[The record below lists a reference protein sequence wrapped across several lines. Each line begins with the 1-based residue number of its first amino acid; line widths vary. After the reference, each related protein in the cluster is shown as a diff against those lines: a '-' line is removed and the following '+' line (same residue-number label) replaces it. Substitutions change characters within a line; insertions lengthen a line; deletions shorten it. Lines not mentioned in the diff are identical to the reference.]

1 MNRRQIAPV
10 VELALNVY
18 NFTQLI
24 EQFVDER
31 VEEVE
36 DFVDALR
43 EDSEPLDAIIL
54 FVEMILDGYEVYRSM
69 TQVYYFITQFFQALV
84 NSYTAINS
92 FLEAVNLP
100 SLDLGL

>member
-1 MNRRQIAPV
+1 MNRGEIAPV
-10 VELALNVY
+10 VDLALNVY

-43 EDSEPLDAIIL
+43 EDSEPLDALIL

-69 TQVYYFITQFFQALV
+69 TQVYYFIQQFFQALI

>member
-1 MNRRQIAPV
+1 MPFSVPEPKIEWPMNRGQIAPV

-43 EDSEPLDAIIL
+43 EDSEPLDALIL
-54 FVEMILDGYEVYRSM
+54 FVEMILDENNYI
-69 TQVYYFITQFFQALV
+69 Q
-84 NSYTAINS
+84 S
-92 FLEAVNLP
+92 F
-100 SLDLGL
+100 

>member
-1 MNRRQIAPV
+1 MENPASRAPATLTSTTRTGGWV
-10 VELALNVY
+10 
-18 NFTQLI
+18 
-24 EQFVDER
+24 VDER

-43 EDSEPLDAIIL
+43 EDSEPLDALIL

>member
-1 MNRRQIAPV
+1 MNRTQIAPV

-43 EDSEPLDAIIL
+43 EDSEPLDALIL
-54 FVEMILDGYEVYRSM
+54 FVEMILDENNYI
-69 TQVYYFITQFFQALV
+69 Q
-84 NSYTAINS
+84 S
-92 FLEAVNLP
+92 F
-100 SLDLGL
+100 